1 MHVDGRKLGL
11 TVSDE
16 ASLGAVAPCDQVAG
30 WRLNILETPRS
41 VISVVLTAQAQELFA
56 NGQLEGKAHDGLALK
71 KPLVSPAG
79 LCGVPIES
87 GCFSKVF
94 LQSTTHIVAKSVETD
109 SKIYSAAQTNENFF
123 EVVLVTRELLKS
135 WPPASVA

>member
-109 SKIYSAAQTNENFF
+109 SKIYSAAQTNENF